1 MAAFFLLCYDVGVKN
16 CLLISK
22 IKEEPMKTDTIAAI
36 ATAMSNSGIGIIR
49 ISGPEALLIA
59 DKIYRSKN
67 ADKKLSDQKTHTIY
81 YGFIYD
87 GDDFIDEVI
96 VLIMKGPHSY
106 TAEDTVEIDCHG
118 GIMVVNKILET
129 VIKYGARI
137 AEPGE
142 FTKRAFL
149 NGRIDLTKAEA
160 VMDLIESQNDYALK
174 SSANQLKGSIY
185 NKISDFRA
193 IIIHEIAFIESALD
207 DPEHISLD
215 EYPEELSEIVDNL
228 MKEMNQMLLTFQN
241 GKILKE
247 GIKTVILGKPNAGK
261 SSLLNKLL
269 GEERA
274 IVTEIAG
281 TTRDV
286 LEQYINLDGIGM
298 NIIDTAGIRDTEDIV
313 EKIGVDK
320 AMKQAE
326 DADLLLYVVDS
337 SKPLDQ
343 DDFSIMK
350 MMTEKRSIILLNK
363 SDLDAVVSCEDI
375 KNKMQDMIDS
385 DHVQNENFDYMNNDQ
400 IENNNYIIIQ
410 TSMKDETG
418 LDTLVD
424 SIKKLFINGKIEYNN
439 EANITNIRH
448 KEALSDAF
456 ESLKLVK
463 QSLAD
468 EMPEDFLSIDLMS
481 AYISL
486 GKIIGEEVEDD
497 LVNEIFSKFCMG
509 K

>member
-1 MAAFFLLCYDVGVKN
+1 
-16 CLLISK
+16 
-22 IKEEPMKTDTIAAI
+22 MKTDTIAAI
-36 ATAMSNSGIGIIR
+36 ATAMSNSGIGVIR
-49 ISGPEALLIA
+49 ISGEDAVEIA

-67 ADKKLSDQKTHTIY
+67 GKKKLSNQKTHTIH
-81 YGFIYD
+81 YGYIFD
-87 GDDFIDEVI
+87 EDFLIDEVM
-96 VLIMKGPHSY
+96 VLIMRAPHSF
-106 TAEDTVEIDCHG
+106 TAEDTIEIDCHG
-118 GIMVVNKILET
+118 GMLVMNKILET
-129 VIKYGARI
+129 VLKNGARV

-174 SSANQLKGSIY
+174 SSIDQLKGSVY
-185 NKISDFRA
+185 EKITSFRN

-215 EYPEELSEIVDNL
+215 GYPDEL
-228 MKEMNQMLLTFQN
+228 MKTIDLLLDEMNRMLISFQN
-241 GKILKE
+241 GMVLKE

-269 GEERA
+269 GEEKA

-286 LEQYINLDGIGM
+286 LEQYINLDGIGIH
-298 NIIDTAGIRDTEDIV
+298 IIDTAGIRETEDIV
-313 EKIGVDK
+313 EKIGVDR
-320 AMKQAE
+320 AMKQAQE
-326 DADLLLYVVDS
+326 ADLILYVVDS
-337 SKPLDQ
+337 SKPLNE
-343 DDFSIMK
+343 DDYSIMELMSSK
-350 MMTEKRSIILLNK
+350 KFIILLNK
-363 SDLDAVVSCEDI
+363 SDLNTVVSIEDLENLC
-375 KNKMQDMIDS
+375 KDDK
-385 DHVQNENFDYMNNDQ
+385 DHYV
-400 IENNNYIIIQ
+400 IIQ

-418 LDTLVD
+418 IDQLEDA
-424 SIKKLFINGKIEYNN
+424 IKKYFISGKIDFNH

-448 KEALSDAF
+448 KEALSDAY

-463 QSLAD
+463 KSIED
-468 EMPEDFLSIDLMS
+468 EMPEDFLSIDLMN
-481 AYISL
+481 AYSSL
-486 GKIIGEEVEDD
+486 GKIIGQEVEDD